1 MTQRSNG
8 SWLSWGMHPLSL
20 TIADETKG
28 MISVKLPMVSISWFR
43 KGAVH
48 PAPLN
53 FWLKDLKGFP
63 LKAPPFS
70 SIFQKHT
77 AQVSARIALLHC
89 PSGFLSPGTR
99 KPTKP
104 SGREVKWLA
113 SCRLRQ
119 DPQGLPQCDNS
130 PLTKIGSDQTC
141 GTRVSFTW
149 TRLLGTGQDEDR
161 IRFFPITKTIPLQ
174 T

>member
-1 MTQRSNG
+1 MEVDCRGECTPCVSPLLMKPRGWSV
-8 SWLSWGMHPLSL
+8 LSSQ
-20 TIADETKG
+20 
-28 MISVKLPMVSISWFR
+28 WFPSHGLA
-43 KGAVH
+43 KAQCI
-48 PAPLN
+48 LFKS
-53 FWLKDLKGFP
+53 FWLKNLKGFP

-77 AQVSARIALLHC
+77 AQVSAHIALLHC
-89 PSGFLSPGTR
+89 PLSFLSPRTW
-99 KPTKP
+99 KPTRP
-104 SGREVKWLA
+104 SGRGVKWLA

-149 TRLLGTGQDEDR
+149 TRPLGTGQDEDR
-161 IRFFPITKTIPLQ
+161 INFFPITKTIPLQ
-174 T
+174 A